1 MHASVYNTVLY
12 YRCAICISKFEIGSE
27 LKNEIRILVEI
38 VLGGIVVFQTALVR
52 FNPKPFGRKETEKKK
67 SRGDFA

>member
-38 VLGGIVVFQTALVR
+38 VLGGIVVFQTALVS
-52 FNPKPFGRKETEKKK
+52 FNTKPFGRKRNRKKK
-67 SRGDFA
+67 E